1 MSPSRLFSLLKNTNL
16 AVIVAFLS
24 FSVLRGQE
32 NESAAT
38 LFKKGGPD
46 STSSIEFFMTPM
58 LGITEF
64 DGSTAFLIQARAG
77 LTVNDTFSFGGYFS
91 TSMNEIYPESETL
104 SDIYMDYWS
113 AGGFISYAPLSKKLI
128 NWSFPLYFGY
138 GEIEMDNEQ
147 SSAGL
152 GEANFFQIE
161 PSALLHLNVTQ
172 KVRFTSGAG
181 YRWVS
186 DTTYRNLNQS
196 NLSGLTGYLGLVFDL

>member
-1 MSPSRLFSLLKNTNL
+1 MSNLFNKTNL
-16 AVIVAFLS
+16 ALIVAFLS

-46 STSSIEFFMTPM
+46 SNASVELFLTPM
-58 LGITEF
+58 LGVTEF

-77 LTVNDTFSFGGYFS
+77 LTVNETFSFGGYFS

-104 SDIYMDYWS
+104 FDIYMDYWS

-161 PSALLHLNVTQ
+161 PSALLHLNLTQ
-172 KVRFTSGAG
+172 HLRFTTGAG

-186 DTTYRNLNQS
+186 DTTYRNLDQS
-196 NLSGLTGYLGLVFDL
+196 SLSGLTGYIGLVFDIF

>member
-1 MSPSRLFSLLKNTNL
+1 MNPLFKKTNL
-16 AVIVAFLS
+16 TLLVAFLS

-46 STSSIEFFMTPM
+46 STTSVDFFMAPM
-58 LGITEF
+58 FGFTEF
-64 DGSTAFLIQARAG
+64 DGSNALLLQARAG
-77 LTVNDTFSFGGYFS
+77 LTVNETFSFGGYFA
-91 TSMNEIYPESETL
+91 TSINEIYPESETL
-104 SDIYMDYWS
+104 PDIYMDYWS
-113 AGGFISYAPLSKKLI
+113 AGGFLSYAPLSKKLI

-147 SSAGL
+147 SSARL

-161 PSALLHLNVTQ
+161 PSALLHLNLTQ

-196 NLSGLTGYLGLVFDL
+196 NLSGLTGYLGLVFELF